1 MNFLKNLKEN
11 KAVKAIRCF
20 YAKHVIRK
28 LFLTILAVALL
39 IGIIYMFPVLF
50 VKSGKIP
57 EVKSA
62 PLSESLGEIA
72 KEEGRVLRSEEHTS
86 ELQSPA

>member
-11 KAVKAIRCF
+11 KAVKAIRRF

-28 LFLTILAVALL
+28 LFLTILAVVLL

-50 VKSGKIP
+50 VKSGKI
-57 EVKSA
+57 
-62 PLSESLGEIA
+62 
-72 KEEGRVLRSEEHTS
+72 RRSRTR
-86 ELQSPA
+86 